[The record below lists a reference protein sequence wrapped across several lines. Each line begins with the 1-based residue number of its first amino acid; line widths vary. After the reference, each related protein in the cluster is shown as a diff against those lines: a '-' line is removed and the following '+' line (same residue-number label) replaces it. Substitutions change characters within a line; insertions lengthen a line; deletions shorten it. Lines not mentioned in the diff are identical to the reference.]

1 MFFFKWKKVVVCIQ
15 MTLFSIAVQN
25 CPSPAPILCIL
36 FYYLQ
41 WRVTHHFLYLTS
53 CFHFSYCSA
62 FSYSLFPAADLLSQ
76 LVLYPN
82 IFSIQIYYSL
92 IFFSR
97 FRFSLDF
104 IVWKGFGGGGGGG
117 GITLMD
123 NYCGKLGFMGL
134 TSSDLVLKYKQL
146 QINRHIDI
154 QVSAKN
160 NSLSALFDQTN
171 K

>member
-1 MFFFKWKKVVVCIQ
+1 MFFVVVYIQ
-15 MTLFSIAVQN
+15 MTLLSIAVQN
-25 CPSPAPILCIL
+25 CPSPAPMLCIL
-36 FYYLQ
+36 FYLQ

-92 IFFSR
+92 IFFNR

-104 IVWKGFGGGGGGG
+104 IVWKGFGGGGGGIG
-117 GITLMD
+117 LMD
-123 NYCGKLGFMGL
+123 KYCGKLGFKGL

-146 QINRHIDI
+146 QTNRHIDI
-154 QVSAKN
+154 QVLVKN
-160 NSLSALFDQTN
+160 KSLSAQFDQTN
-171 K
+171 KYRLN